1 MCPQATLVCETAA
14 KNVYFEIPFIF
25 WYLKRYMETSSFQL
39 QRLGNAF
46 KAMRVNRGLT
56 QAKAGELAR
65 IPRLSV
71 IRIEAGRDTVA
82 VGAYDKLAS
91 ALGAE
96 LTLVPRT
103 RPTLEELRDFK

>member
-1 MCPQATLVCETAA
+1 M
-14 KNVYFEIPFIF
+14 NS
-25 WYLKRYMETSSFQL
+25 SSFQL

-46 KAMRVNRGLT
+46 KAMRENRGLT
-56 QAKAGELAR
+56 QVQASALAG

-82 VGAYDKLAS
+82 VGTYGKLAN

-96 LTLVPRT
+96 LALMPRT
-103 RPTLEELRDFK
+103 RPTLDELRDFQ